1 MVAVSFGSYATSAFI
16 GTEGGPWVKVFA
28 ALLIVV
34 MTVLNTVGSKAVARV
49 QTIVV
54 YVVIG
59 ILTLFAIATLA
70 NLHAGYL
77 SFSHYPP
84 LRDIVASVALT
95 FFAFLGFGIVTFT
108 AKDLADPR
116 RQLPRAMFIA
126 LGTATV
132 IYIAVALGVFGTLT
146 VDQVIASGGTAL
158 AVAAE
163 PVLGHAGY
171 VLMSITALF
180 ATAGATNS
188 GLYPA
193 AGLCDQMAAI
203 GQFPPVLR
211 RRFAGRAAAGLLLTA
226 IIAIVLAVGFSLSA
240 IASLGSAVALCVFA
254 LVSIG
259 HVRVRA
265 ETGAR
270 AWVLI
275 LAVASTLVVL
285 VTFALTTLVE
295 EPGTAIAF
303 VGILALGVLID
314 FGWKR
319 RRDGRVRPARVQ
331 TG

>member
-1 MVAVSFGSYATSAFI
+1 
-16 GTEGGPWVKVFA
+16 
-28 ALLIVV
+28 
-34 MTVLNTVGSKAVARV
+34 
-49 QTIVV
+49 
-54 YVVIG
+54 
-59 ILTLFAIATLA
+59 
-70 NLHAGYL
+70 
-77 SFSHYPP
+77 
-84 LRDIVASVALT
+84 
-95 FFAFLGFGIVTFT
+95 
-108 AKDLADPR
+108 
-116 RQLPRAMFIA
+116 
-126 LGTATV
+126 
-132 IYIAVALGVFGTLT
+132 
-146 VDQVIASGGTAL
+146 
-158 AVAAE
+158 
-163 PVLGHAGY
+163 
-171 VLMSITALF
+171 
-180 ATAGATNS
+180 
-188 GLYPA
+188 
-193 AGLCDQMAAI
+193 
-203 GQFPPVLR
+203 
-211 RRFAGRAAAGLLLTA
+211 LLTA